1 MTSREVWLGKLEKW
15 FTARAGW
22 MPYVA
27 YNMLFW
33 VAFWMFCYWTFPY
46 DRVATYLV
54 DRVAQSGRG
63 YSLEIGGLHPYWLSG
78 VELTN
83 VVLHKDSPDVPAAA
97 RSGASGEKPV
107 DTAFRVPEAR
117 VRMGLFSLLFGG
129 KTLNFDFE
137 LDGGDIDGSLSD
149 DGDQK
154 EIKASIQ
161 GVDLAKLGLFDT
173 LLSLP
178 VRGTLNGEID
188 LTLARDPKQTS
199 GKVELNLAQ
208 LTVGDGKAK
217 VKVGGMGGLTL
228 DPLEAGTLK
237 LEMDVKEGVG
247 SVKRI
252 STDGK
257 DLLLKGSGEMRFA
270 EPLINTR
277 VSLLVNVRFTDNYR
291 NKSPRTQA
299 MFSLLDNSGSPQL
312 LAAKMPDGALQYR
325 VAGTLALLRP
335 VPEGAGAGAAAP
347 RPTALPRAPAPSDD
361 EE

>member
-1 MTSREVWLGKLEKW
+1 MISREALLGKLEKW
-15 FTARAGW
+15 FSARASW
-22 MPYVA
+22 LPIVA
-27 YNMLFW
+27 YNALFW

-63 YSLEIGGLHPYWLSG
+63 YSLQIGALHPYWLSG
-78 VELTN
+78 VELSD
-83 VVLHKDSPDVPAAA
+83 VVLRKDSSEAAPAASA
-97 RSGASGEKPV
+97 KDKPV
-107 DTAFRVPEAR
+107 ESAFRIPEAR
-117 VRMGLFSLLFGG
+117 ARMGIFSLLFGS
-129 KTLNFDFE
+129 KSVNFDLE
-137 LDGGDIDGSLSD
+137 LDQGGIEGSFTD

-154 EIKASIQ
+154 EIKASFQ
-161 GVDLAKLGLFDT
+161 DVDLAKLGLFDT

-178 VRGTLNGEID
+178 VQGTLSGEVD
-188 LTLARDPKQTS
+188 LTLNRDPKQTA
-199 GKVELNLAQ
+199 GTVELNLAK

-228 DPLEAGTLK
+228 DPLEAGTLR
-237 LEMDVKEGVG
+237 LELDVKEGVG
-247 SVKRI
+247 NVKRI

-257 DLLLKGSGEMRFA
+257 DLVLKGSGEMRFA
-270 EPLINTR
+270 EPIMSTR

-299 MFSLLDNSGSPQL
+299 MFSLLDNSSAPQL

-325 VAGTLALLRP
+325 VAGTLGMLRP
-335 VPEGAGAGAAAP
+335 VPEGKGGGPAP
-347 RPTALPRAPAPSDD
+347 RPAAMPRAPTPSDD